1 MSENTGKKHPVALS
15 VLTLLFFIW
24 GFLTVLNDIL
34 IPYLKKIFE
43 LNYFEVMF
51 IQFAFFGAYFIGS
64 LVYFIIS
71 SKFGDPISRI
81 GYKRGILAGLVVSTI
96 AAVLFYP
103 AAALRIFPLFLIA
116 LFVLGLGFTLLQ
128 ISANPYVA
136 ILGPAKTASS
146 RLNLAQA
153 FNSFGTTIGPI
164 LGGWLIFKFF
174 GTRGKALV
182 DSAGNTIYTDDGGIM
197 SAMGIQMPY
206 LLFALVLVILFFV
219 ILWTKLPKIEGTEV
233 LHKDAGALRYRNL
246 VFGMIAIFFYV
257 GAEVSIG
264 SLMINFFKLPE
275 IAGLGENDG
284 KNFLAFYW
292 GGAMIGRFLG
302 AISLSDFKGKPIVK
316 YGGMVLVSLVTFIF
330 IWFMTNLEGDI
341 SFRSVLPFM
350 IFLGVNLLGF
360 VIGRSKAHTTL
371 LVFALIVI
379 ALLIMVVSFDGSI
392 SFWSLIGIG
401 LFNSIMWSNI
411 FTLAIRDLK
420 EYTSQGSSLLVMA
433 ILGGALIPL
442 VQGAAADAIGLH
454 MSFIIPIISYIYLA
468 WYGWKGYVPR
478 MFKKYQTMS
487 K

>member
-1 MSENTGKKHPVALS
+1 MNEKSEKRHPVALS

-64 LVYFIIS
+64 LIYFLIS
-71 SKFGDPISRI
+71 SRFGDPISRI
-81 GYKRGILAGLVVSTI
+81 GYKRGILAGLVVSAL
-96 AAVLFYP
+96 AAILFYP

-136 ILGPAKTASS
+136 VLGPARTASS

-174 GTRGKALV
+174 GTRGKALL

-206 LLFALVLVILFFV
+206 LLFAGVLVILFFI
-219 ILWTKLPKIEGTEV
+219 ILGTNLPTIEGSEI
-233 LHKDAGALRYRNL
+233 LHRDAGALRYRNL
-246 VFGMIAIFFYV
+246 VFGMVAIFFYV

-264 SLMINFFKLPE
+264 SLMINFFKLPT
-275 IAGLGENDG
+275 IAGLGENDA
-284 KNFLAFYW
+284 KIYLAFYW

-302 AISLSDFKGKPIVK
+302 AISLSDYKGKAYVK
-316 YGGMVLVSLVTFIF
+316 YLGMLAVSLVTFLF
-330 IWFMTNLEGDI
+330 IWAIAKWESDLSLTA
-341 SFRSVLPFM
+341 VLPFL
-350 IFLGVNLLGF
+350 IFIAINLIGF
-360 VIGRSKAHTTL
+360 LIGRSKAHSTL
-371 LVFALIVI
+371 MTFALIVI
-379 ALLIMVVSFDGSI
+379 GLLLIVVTFDGAI

-442 VQGAAADAIGLH
+442 FQGALADAIGLH
-454 MSFIIPIISYIYLA
+454 LSFIVPIVSYLYLA
-468 WYGWKGYVPR
+468 WYGWKGYVPVK
-478 MFKKYQTMS
+478 FKRFR
-487 K
+487 

>member
-1 MSENTGKKHPVALS
+1 MNEKSENRHPVALS

-24 GFLTVLNDIL
+24 GFLTVMNDIL

-64 LVYFIIS
+64 LVYFLIS

-81 GYKRGILAGLVVSTI
+81 GYKRGILAGLVVSAI
-96 AAVLFYP
+96 AAFLFYP

-136 ILGPAKTASS
+136 ILGPARTASS

-174 GTRGKALV
+174 GTRGKALL

-197 SAMGIQMPY
+197 SSMGIQMPY
-206 LLFALVLVILFFV
+206 LLFAGILVLLFFT
-219 ILWTKLPKIEGTEV
+219 ILGTKLPSIEGSDI
-233 LHKDAGALRYRNL
+233 LHHDAGALRYRNL
-246 VFGMIAIFFYV
+246 VFGMVAIFFYV

-264 SLMINFFKLPE
+264 SLMINFFKLPS
-275 IAGLGENDG
+275 IAGLGENDA
-284 KNFLAFYW
+284 KIYLAFYW

-302 AISLSDFKGKPIVK
+302 AISLSDYKGKAYVK
-316 YGGMVLVSLVTFIF
+316 YLSMLAVSLVTFLF
-330 IWFMTNLEGDI
+330 IWVIAKWESDLSITA
-341 SFRSVLPFM
+341 VLPFL
-350 IFLGVNLLGF
+350 IFIGINLIGF
-360 VIGRSKAHTTL
+360 VIGRSRAHRTL
-371 LVFALIVI
+371 MTFALIVI
-379 ALLIMVVSFDGSI
+379 ALLLIVVAFDGAI

-442 VQGAAADAIGLH
+442 LQGALADAIGLH
-454 MSFIIPIISYIYLA
+454 LSFIVPILSYLYLA
-468 WYGWKGYVPR
+468 WYGWKGYMPVK
-478 MFKKYQTMS
+478 FKKYQE
-487 K
+487 

>member
-1 MSENTGKKHPVALS
+1 MNATSEKRHPLALS

-64 LVYFIIS
+64 VVYFLIS
-71 SKFGDPISRI
+71 MKFGDPISRI
-81 GYKRGILAGLVVSTI
+81 GYKKGILAGLVISAI
-96 AAVLFYP
+96 AALLFYP
-103 AAALRIFPLFLIA
+103 AAALRLFPLFLIA

-136 ILGPAKTASS
+136 ILGPARTASS

-164 LGGWLIFKFF
+164 FGGWLIFRFF
-174 GTRGKALV
+174 GTRGKALL
-182 DSAGNTIYTDDGGIM
+182 DSSGETIYTDDGGIM

-219 ILWTKLPKIEGTEV
+219 ILGTKLPKIEGTDV
-233 LHKDAGALRYRNL
+233 LHKDAGALHYRNL

-284 KNFLAFYW
+284 KIYLAFYW

-302 AISLSDFKGKPIVK
+302 AISLSDYKGKFYVK
-316 YGGMVLVSLVTFIF
+316 QLGMVVVALLTFVF
-330 IWFMTNLEGDI
+330 IWFMANVESQL
-341 SFRSVLPFM
+341 SFRAVLPFL
-350 IFLGVNLLGF
+350 IFIGINLLGF
-360 VIGRSKAHTTL
+360 IIGRSKPHTTL
-371 LVFALIVI
+371 FAFALIVI
-379 ALLIMVVSFDGSI
+379 CLLVVVVSFEGSI

-411 FTLAIRDLK
+411 FTLAINGLK

-442 VQGAAADAIGLH
+442 VQGAFADAYGLQF
-454 MSFIIPIISYIYLA
+454 SFIIPIVSYVYLA
-468 WYGWKGYVPR
+468 WYGWKGYVSGKFR
-478 MFKKYQTMS
+478 RFQ
-487 K
+487 